1 MLFVGCQ
8 TTEKTLQKDSGNLAK
23 TKITED
29 KYITLTNTYVADQ
42 AGENNEMM
50 VMDVIKYDLS
60 NGTISKI
67 ASLPYTSQYPLT
79 MYDAEEEK
87 VYYTANADDGK
98 GDELFVMNCNTDE
111 SVQLTKYISY
121 KKWHLCCWG
130 KKT

>member
-67 ASLPYTSQYPLT
+67 ASLPSTSQYPLT
-79 MYDAEEEK
+79 MYDAKEEK
-87 VYYTANADDGK
+87 VYYFRLGNRYYINYPKTMEHLYANPVNDILWNKPKNKA
-98 GDELFVMNCNTDE
+98 
-111 SVQLTKYISY
+111 
-121 KKWHLCCWG
+121 
-130 KKT
+130 